1 MKKVEIVENGVQATE
16 KINSLEAAG
25 FGKENIYIFAHD
37 SDRSEHLTDATETGN
52 MGFKE
57 QGFFDSIG
65 NMFKSRG
72 DELRNKFEAI
82 GLSKQE
88 AEQYESELDK
98 GRLVL
103 VATDETK

>member
-1 MKKVEIVENGVQATE
+1 MLKVEVVENGVQATE
-16 KINSLEAAG
+16 KISALEAQG
-25 FGKENIYIFAHD
+25 FAKENIYIFAHD
-37 SDRSEHLTDATETGN
+37 EDRSEHLTDATETGD

-72 DELRNKFEAI
+72 DELRSKFESL

-88 AEQYESELDK
+88 AEQYEVELDK

-103 VATDETK
+103 VASDEAK